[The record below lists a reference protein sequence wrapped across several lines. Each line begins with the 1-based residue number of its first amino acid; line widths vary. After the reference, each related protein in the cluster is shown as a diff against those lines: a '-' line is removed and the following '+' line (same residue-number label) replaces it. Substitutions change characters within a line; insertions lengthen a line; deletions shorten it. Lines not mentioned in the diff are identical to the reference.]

1 MKTLKIK
8 TLLTIVTLTILVA
21 SCSLLDDDKEA
32 YDGKI
37 EGTGFISV
45 PSQMDKTGWIV
56 LSGFNEGIVT
66 GNDFTVIL
74 NENTVQLISVL
85 DADSRPVLMSIDVT
99 DSKSSTSVINAEST
113 AEALVFLNPFFCTTD
128 LVEAAELKRHISTLN
143 SFNNLVKT
151 INDQHE
157 DGSFVISDDNTALT
171 EALYIVYN
179 DLVKSADE
187 MSYSK
192 SLLTNSSKG
201 FSPYPDFIVNG
212 LSIADYQQ
220 SNNELSFKI
229 SNEAKRWISVYV
241 DKSTD
246 GTNYIKSSLPDDLI
260 PSPDISIWN
269 IITQGSVMP
278 KQYSRQIKTDITNYK
293 SVAVKCYGLGT
304 HNLINNMNDDDFYRA
319 ILPAFCSAVF
329 DLTIPVISVV
339 TGVKLGLNP
348 ELRGRPSNDP
358 FYRLVEKMM
367 RNFAKDLVFKAKL
380 YKWYRE
386 GDITKIAGGIV
397 KEVFKTCGDE
407 PSLIADIITLKAGR
421 EVARATVNSWLFP
434 IRLIN
439 ASITSIN
446 IVVSLCSIL
455 STEAITDFKFENN
468 PADLPVTVYGCIKSY
483 SNKQPVAGASVTS
496 YDGAG
501 NFQQGTISDENGNYT
516 LKANSG
522 LVRIRVVSYGNKA
535 TNQTLMIPAD
545 ILDQYPSDFYAPITW
560 VSEHSSE
567 TGNVT
572 GSVVNAIN
580 LNPVSDVTVA
590 LRPGENE
597 TNQEVI
603 IEVKSDNNGMFS
615 FNDIPSGTYT
625 AYFSKEGYIS
635 DFIVLSVLGRMTTSD
650 FSMNLSP
657 DIRTERGYRII
668 LSWGAHPEDLD
679 SHIFTPSISGYNYH
693 IYYADKGDLY
703 HLPFISLDVDD
714 ISSYGPETIT
724 IEKTYTGKYYYSVHH
739 YSGYGNLAGSNATVS
754 LYGINGFIRS
764 WSVPTSGNDRWW
776 NVFSIDGNTGQIE
789 NINEISYSGP
799 GEYKGA
805 AKEDVKKG
813 K

>member
-1 MKTLKIK
+1 
-8 TLLTIVTLTILVA
+8 
-21 SCSLLDDDKEA
+21 
-32 YDGKI
+32 
-37 EGTGFISV
+37 
-45 PSQMDKTGWIV
+45 
-56 LSGFNEGIVT
+56 
-66 GNDFTVIL
+66 
-74 NENTVQLISVL
+74 
-85 DADSRPVLMSIDVT
+85 
-99 DSKSSTSVINAEST
+99 
-113 AEALVFLNPFFCTTD
+113 
-128 LVEAAELKRHISTLN
+128 
-143 SFNNLVKT
+143 
-151 INDQHE
+151 
-157 DGSFVISDDNTALT
+157 
-171 EALYIVYN
+171 
-179 DLVKSADE
+179 
-187 MSYSK
+187 
-192 SLLTNSSKG
+192 
-201 FSPYPDFIVNG
+201 
-212 LSIADYQQ
+212 
-220 SNNELSFKI
+220 
-229 SNEAKRWISVYV
+229 
-241 DKSTD
+241 
-246 GTNYIKSSLPDDLI
+246 
-260 PSPDISIWN
+260 
-269 IITQGSVMP
+269 
-278 KQYSRQIKTDITNYK
+278 
-293 SVAVKCYGLGT
+293 
-304 HNLINNMNDDDFYRA
+304 MNDDDFYRA

-367 RNFAKDLVFKAKL
+367 RNFAEDLALKARFYTWL
-380 YKWYRE
+380 RE

-446 IVVSLCSIL
+446 IVVSLGSIL

-545 ILDQYPSDFYAPITW
+545 ILEQYPSDFYAPITW

-597 TNQEVI
+597 INQEVI

-635 DFIVLSVLGRMTTSD
+635 DFIVLSVLGGMTTSD

-714 ISSYGPETIT
+714 VSSYGPETIT

-805 AKEDVKKG
+805 AEEDVKKG

>member
-113 AEALVFLNPFFCTTD
+113 AEALVFMNPFFCTTD

-179 DLVKSADE
+179 DLVKSAEE

-269 IITQGSVMP
+269 IITREVSCQSNTAGRL
-278 KQYSRQIKTDITNYK
+278 KLILQITNQ
-293 SVAVKCYGLGT
+293 L
-304 HNLINNMNDDDFYRA
+304 
-319 ILPAFCSAVF
+319 
-329 DLTIPVISVV
+329 
-339 TGVKLGLNP
+339 
-348 ELRGRPSNDP
+348 
-358 FYRLVEKMM
+358 
-367 RNFAKDLVFKAKL
+367 
-380 YKWYRE
+380 
-386 GDITKIAGGIV
+386 
-397 KEVFKTCGDE
+397 
-407 PSLIADIITLKAGR
+407 
-421 EVARATVNSWLFP
+421 
-434 IRLIN
+434 
-439 ASITSIN
+439 
-446 IVVSLCSIL
+446 
-455 STEAITDFKFENN
+455 
-468 PADLPVTVYGCIKSY
+468 
-483 SNKQPVAGASVTS
+483 Q
-496 YDGAG
+496 
-501 NFQQGTISDENGNYT
+501 
-516 LKANSG
+516 
-522 LVRIRVVSYGNKA
+522 
-535 TNQTLMIPAD
+535 
-545 ILDQYPSDFYAPITW
+545 
-560 VSEHSSE
+560 
-567 TGNVT
+567 
-572 GSVVNAIN
+572 
-580 LNPVSDVTVA
+580 
-590 LRPGENE
+590 
-597 TNQEVI
+597 
-603 IEVKSDNNGMFS
+603 
-615 FNDIPSGTYT
+615 
-625 AYFSKEGYIS
+625 
-635 DFIVLSVLGRMTTSD
+635 
-650 FSMNLSP
+650 
-657 DIRTERGYRII
+657 
-668 LSWGAHPEDLD
+668 
-679 SHIFTPSISGYNYH
+679 
-693 IYYADKGDLY
+693 
-703 HLPFISLDVDD
+703 
-714 ISSYGPETIT
+714 
-724 IEKTYTGKYYYSVHH
+724 
-739 YSGYGNLAGSNATVS
+739 
-754 LYGINGFIRS
+754 
-764 WSVPTSGNDRWW
+764 
-776 NVFSIDGNTGQIE
+776 
-789 NINEISYSGP
+789 
-799 GEYKGA
+799 
-805 AKEDVKKG
+805 
-813 K
+813 